1 MNHLPFAIEAA
12 NAVSTAAFYMY
23 CTVCCVCVLQ
33 MAVCPTPASE
43 GWIATAAPMAPGSV
57 DRVLS
62 ASVEM
67 APTVKISMRC
77 QIHSKN
83 TEFTVYNML
92 INSGEIP
99 AQWPCGRVY
108 ALSTGGRGFAPRPS
122 HTKDFKNGTQISL
135 ALHSAKRDG
144 LGGAS
149 YHHPKLV
156 APCPGCGA
164 HQAVRRFNS

>member
-1 MNHLPFAIEAA
+1 MALLVMVLMITNSLSHLMKHGTTEIF
-12 NAVSTAAFYMY
+12 
-23 CTVCCVCVLQ
+23 
-33 MAVCPTPASE
+33 
-43 GWIATAAPMAPGSV
+43 
-57 DRVLS
+57 LS
-62 ASVEM
+62 
-67 APTVKISMRC
+67 
-77 QIHSKN
+77 
-83 TEFTVYNML
+83 
-92 INSGEIP
+92 P

-108 ALSTGGRGFAPRPS
+108 ALGMGGRGFAPRPS

-164 HQAVRRFNS
+164 HQAGRRFDSRTGDICAACLPPSLSPLSCLLSICPIEKWKIKAKAAKNILKKKK